1 MEHLELILPVALLFL
16 SFLLKLMIDRSVKAP
31 IAIKAICELPVDM
44 IFLSIS
50 FLIAFIISG
59 GENRNDGL
67 LYWIIYL
74 ILSIGI
80 VFLWRRSIS
89 IYEKGENKSWLVL
102 LSVNLFVTLICL
114 IISINLLINVGEK
127 AKTTKAE
134 NNIEVIESNK
144 TQNNGN
150 TY

>member
-1 MEHLELILPVALLFL
+1 MKHLELILPIALLFL

-67 LYWIIYL
+67 VYWTIYL

-89 IYEKGENKSWLVL
+89 VYEKGNNKSWLVL

-114 IISINLLINVGEK
+114 VVSITLLINTGEMN
-127 AKTTKAE
+127 TKLNEAQTSQSDQSH
-134 NNIEVIESNK
+134 NIESHGTTN
-144 TQNNGN
+144 
-150 TY
+150 